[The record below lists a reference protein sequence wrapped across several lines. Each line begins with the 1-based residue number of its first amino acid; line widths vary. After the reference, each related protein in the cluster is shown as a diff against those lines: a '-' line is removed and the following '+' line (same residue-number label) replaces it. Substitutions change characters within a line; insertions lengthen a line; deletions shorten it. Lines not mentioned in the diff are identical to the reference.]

1 MGSKFVWFVVGAFS
15 GMALM
20 IAVKRIRE
28 EQEALDAES
37 LTESISERLSVLE
50 GEMSAS

>member
-1 MGSKFVWFVVGAFS
+1 MGSKFVWFVMGAVS

-20 IAVKRIRE
+20 VAVRRIRE
-28 EQEALDAES
+28 EQQALDAES
-37 LTESISERLSVLE
+37 ISKSISERLSVLE

>member
-1 MGSKFVWFVVGAFS
+1 MGVFS

-20 IAVKRIRE
+20 VVIRRIRE
-28 EQEALDAES
+28 DQEALDAES
-37 LTESISERLSVLE
+37 ISKSISERLSVLE